1 MRAAHGLMMTGLMG
15 AALAGCTTITEELP
29 ARPSDIPTPP
39 PILAPGPQPTA
50 APAPRPTANPKPKPP
65 GPPTNSGKVAKL
77 GVKVEQVT
85 CNGILVPNS
94 EFATSVKVGCQIFFD
109 STAKDAANKPVQ
121 ANGLPNWNY
130 QPMSIVKKVNDI
142 DPWAPIV
149 TGGAPGLLSV
159 NASVDGVQSVT
170 LRIQLYK

>member
-1 MRAAHGLMMTGLMG
+1 MRVVHGLTIGLLL

-29 ARPSDIPTPP
+29 VRPSDIPTPP
-39 PILAPGPQPTA
+39 PIVIPAPGPPPTP
-50 APAPRPTANPKPKPP
+50 APAPRPTPNPRPSTPAP
-65 GPPTNSGKVAKL
+65 NSSKVAKL
-77 GVKVEQVT
+77 GIKVEWVL
-85 CNGILVPNS
+85 CNGVIVPNS
-94 EFATSVKVGCQIFFD
+94 EFATSAKVGCQIYFD
-109 STAKDAANKPVQ
+109 STAKDAANKPTQ
-121 ANGLPNWNY
+121 ANGLPNWSF
-130 QPMSIVKKVNDI
+130 QPMSIVKKVNSI